1 MKLAIIGSGRV
12 GSAFATVSATRT
24 SQGLRCAARTQRAA
38 PQRTGMTLA
47 QEGASAAEQLA
58 ELLPNA
64 SVVTAFIS
72 ISCVLIRTPSSG
84 DKPTVFTCAD
94 DENARQRA
102 ECHAHGTSQ
111 SIDSAQHFLPRLG
124 REGEF
129 VGCHLDP
136 PKQFLPLINIAAG

>member
-12 GSAFATVSATRT
+12 GSAFATASATRT

-72 ISCVLIRTPSSG
+72 ISCVLIRTP
-84 DKPTVFTCAD
+84 
-94 DENARQRA
+94 
-102 ECHAHGTSQ
+102 
-111 SIDSAQHFLPRLG
+111 RLG
-124 REGEF
+124 RQADRFHLCRRRERETEGR
-129 VGCHLDP
+129 VSRARHQ
-136 PKQFLPLINIAAG
+136 PKYRFRATFSPAPRSRRRIRRLSP